1 MIVMID
7 IRRSLGEQAVQ
18 DLNSEFGR
26 KRAIFFHCD
35 VTNNSEF
42 DGKYVYTYACKNVK
56 YSSR

>member
-1 MIVMID
+1 MID

-26 KRAIFFHCD
+26 KRAVFFHCD

-42 DGKYVYTYACKNVK
+42 DGKYMYTYAFENVK
-56 YSSR
+56 HSFH